1 MLSKPAL
8 WPSLFILALAAGC
21 DKPAVLPPGQWID
34 LSYDLSSETIYWPT
48 ATPFKLHTVSEGMT
62 EKGYYYAA
70 YQFCAAKHG
79 GTHIDAPI
87 HFAKGRRTLDQIPV
101 TQLIA
106 PAVKID
112 VSAKVAANRNYQIS
126 AKDFTDWESAHGR
139 IPDGSIVL
147 LQTGFGQYW
156 PDEAKYLGTAKRGP
170 EGVAELNFPGL
181 HPDAAAWLTRNRQV
195 NAVGIDTAS
204 IDYGQSSTFG
214 SHVALMTHDIPAF
227 ENVAN
232 LDQLP
237 AEGIQIVALPMKI
250 KGGSGGPLRI
260 VAFVPDGA

>member
-1 MLSKPAL
+1 MLSKPPWL
-8 WPSLFILALAAGC
+8 LSLLLLALAAGC

-34 LSYDLSSETIYWPT
+34 LTYDLSAETIYWPT

-62 EKGYYYAA
+62 EKGYYYSA
-70 YQFCAAKHG
+70 YEFCAAEHG

-87 HFAKGRRTLDQIPV
+87 HFAEGHRTLDQIPV

-112 VSAKVAANRNYQIS
+112 VSERVNANRNYQIS
-126 AKDFTDWESAHGR
+126 AEDFTDWESAHGR

-156 PDEAKYLGTAKRGP
+156 PDAVKYLGTAKRGP

-181 HPDAAAWLTRNRQV
+181 HADAAAWLTRNRDV

-232 LDQLP
+232 LDKLP
-237 AEGIQIVALPMKI
+237 AEEIQVVALPMKI

-260 VAFVPDGA
+260 VAFVPDGG

>member
-1 MLSKPAL
+1 MLAWRGADSRRG
-8 WPSLFILALAAGC
+8 W
-21 DKPAVLPPGQWID
+21 
-34 LSYDLSSETIYWPT
+34 
-48 ATPFKLHTVSEGMT
+48 TPQDG
-62 EKGYYYAA
+62 
-70 YQFCAAKHG
+70 
-79 GTHIDAPI
+79 
-87 HFAKGRRTLDQIPV
+87 HFAKGRKTLDQIPV

-126 AKDFTDWESAHGR
+126 AEDFTDWESAHGR
-139 IPDGSIVL
+139 IPDGNIVL

-156 PDEAKYLGTAKRGP
+156 PDEAKYLGTVKRGP
-170 EGVAELNFPGL
+170 EGVAELQFPGL
-181 HPDAAAWLTRNRQV
+181 HPAAAAWLTRNRQV

-204 IDYGQSSTFG
+204 IDHGQSESYG

-232 LDQLP
+232 LDKLP
-237 AEGIQIVALPMKI
+237 AEGIQIVALPIKI

-260 VAFVPDGA
+260 VAFVPDGG